1 LTKRERFYILL
12 TMIKSF
18 TRLPLFVI
26 SLLFIVGCNDV
37 STSQR
42 QANIPK
48 AAFEINYTAAAHDL
62 RIKSINVTPQ
72 VAGQNITPYA
82 GVFQVGN
89 AVFDG
94 SAITAPV
101 YITNNDSSDW
111 TGVEMQAYNLTF
123 GSATVCDADLGT
135 GWLTSAPAYGA
146 WGWLFTSGT
155 SGSEFTIP
163 SAGQS
168 ITRAIGFN
176 ATSDFVGVVYI
187 YANVPVITGID
198 QVSALTGSTITLSG
212 YNFSTTPGS
221 VTFNGVAAT
230 VQTWTDTYITVTV
243 PATTT
248 LGNIIIDT
256 VDSNTPYSNPILFT
270 PYSVLVNDPSLSTIN
285 APIGITTDTSGNL
298 YVANY
303 SNNNILEVTPLG
315 VISTYSDDPN
325 ALLSGPADVAFS
337 PEGMLYVAN
346 SGGNNVIAV
355 PGGAA
360 PASVFTGTGSAPVA
374 LAFSDDGQAWPLFVV
389 NSGDGT
395 ITSVTSAG
403 TATQFAS
410 GFGLPN
416 AIATDS
422 AGNVYVGDC
431 SDGSI
436 YEINAAGTLTTTVVS
451 GLTCPA
457 GIKFD
462 TNGNMFI
469 LDSGTAMLYKYNPN
483 IVCGSKLSVFA
494 QDISTNGDAE
504 FVFSPDHSVI
514 SMTQDTPVNGI
525 ITIPLQ

>member
-1 LTKRERFYILL
+1 
-12 TMIKSF
+12 MIKSF

-48 AAFEINYTAAAHDL
+48 AAYDIYYNADTHL
-62 RIKSINVTPQ
+62 LSVKSINVTPPYSKENISGL
-72 VAGQNITPYA
+72 AGIFQPSSAVVTGNLIT
-82 GVFQVGN
+82 V
-89 AVFDG
+89 
-94 SAITAPV
+94 TA
-101 YITNNDSSDW
+101 YITNNDVNPW
-111 TGVEMQAYNLTF
+111 TGVEVQAYQILSGN
-123 GSATVCDADLGT
+123 SVTVYDPDVGT
-135 GWLTSAPAYGA
+135 GWYVDSPTYGA

-155 SGSEFTIP
+155 QGSEFTIP
-163 SAGQS
+163 AGGS
-168 ITRAIGFN
+168 SVSTVNGFY
-176 ATSDFVGVVYI
+176 ADSDFKARVYI

-221 VTFNGVAAT
+221 VTFNGVTAT
-230 VQTWTDTYITVTV
+230 VQSWSDTGVSVTV
-243 PATTT
+243 PSSAI
-248 LGNIIIDT
+248 LGNVVIDT

-298 YVANY
+298 YVANF
-303 SNNNILEVTPLG
+303 SNNNILEVTPSG

-325 ALLSGPADVAFS
+325 KLLSGPADVAFS

-360 PASVFTGTGSAPVA
+360 PASVFTGTGSIPVA

-431 SDGSI
+431 STGNGSI
-436 YEINAAGTLTTTVVS
+436 YEINAAGTVTTTVVS

-462 TNGNMFI
+462 TNGNIYI

-483 IVCGSKLSVFA
+483 IVYGNKLSVFA
-494 QDISTNGDAE
+494 QDVSTNGDAE
-504 FVFSPDHSVI
+504 FVFSPDRSLL